1 MTSVSELRQD
11 IVSGDW
17 VVVATG
23 RAKRPDDFLK
33 ERRSESTRS
42 RRMCPF
48 ERRAE
53 KSLLMFMHGGA
64 KKGRDESDWWVEV
77 VSNKYPALGSGMHAS
92 RRQAGPYHWMEG
104 IGFHEVVV
112 TRDHER
118 SFGLMDD
125 AEAELVVRAY
135 QERFL
140 ALREKP
146 NVKYISI
153 FHNHGRH
160 AGATIAHPHSQ
171 IITLPVIPPDFGRS
185 LTGSAAYQHEHKSCV
200 YCTLIAYEL
209 KVKERLVW
217 ENKHFIVF
225 APFASKSAFELRLV
239 PRRHS
244 ARFEDISAE
253 ERYAFGAA
261 LRVALAKLYH
271 GLGNP
276 DYNFF
281 FHTAPTQDSEPELG
295 HYHWHV
301 EILPKTAIWAG
312 FEIGTGIEIST
323 IAPETAAAF
332 LRNIE

>member
-1 MTSVSELRQD
+1 M
-11 IVSGDW
+11 
-17 VVVATG
+17 
-23 RAKRPDDFLK
+23 
-33 ERRSESTRS
+33 
-42 RRMCPF
+42 
-48 ERRAE
+48 
-53 KSLLMFMHGGA
+53 
-64 KKGRDESDWWVEV
+64 
-77 VSNKYPALGSGMHAS
+77 
-92 RRQAGPYHWMEG
+92 
-104 IGFHEVVV
+104 
-112 TRDHER
+112 
-118 SFGLMDD
+118 
-125 AEAELVVRAY
+125 
-135 QERFL
+135 
-140 ALREKP
+140 
-146 NVKYISI
+146 
-153 FHNHGRH
+153 
-160 AGATIAHPHSQ
+160 
-171 IITLPVIPPDFGRS
+171 IPPDFGRS